1 MHEIASLLN
10 DIISVIFL
18 LSIGLFILSPVALC
32 LILAI
37 DLLII
42 SILAIL
48 GVFFMVLMTITTPV
62 IATVLTVSVIA
73 GALIAFFV
81 IRNAK

>member
-32 LILAI
+32 FILAI

-48 GVFFMVLMTITTPV
+48 GVFFMMLMTITTPV
-62 IATVLTVSVIA
+62 IATVLTVSVMA